1 MKSKIN
7 VGVIFG
13 GRSVENEISVLTALQ
28 AINAIDTERY
38 SVTPIYIS
46 KQGRWYTGKAL
57 TDSSN
62 YRHMDSLL
70 ASCDEVYLRPTYG
83 DNNLYKVNKPL
94 ISYFKQMFN
103 ISKDEIAATLD
114 VILPALHG
122 TNCED
127 GSFQGVIEMTGIPY
141 AGCNVLSSANGM
153 DKITMKMILKE
164 SGIPVIDYTWFCDK
178 EWYDN
183 QKVVA
188 ERVEATL
195 GYPVIVKPADSG
207 SSVGITAVHNREE
220 LIEAVD
226 NAASYS
232 KRIIVEHLVKQLK
245 EINCSVLGNY
255 YDCEASVCEAP
266 IRSSEILSYA
276 DKYLGGA
283 RGSAKGGAK
292 CGSKSAPQQSE
303 GMRSTLREIPANLP
317 DEVTALIRTMAVK
330 TFKTLACDGVSRID
344 FMIDEAN
351 GKIYVNEINTIPGS
365 LSFYLWEASGVS
377 FPSLV
382 QRLIDIAFQ
391 RKRDSATKVT
401 SYKEN
406 IFNYTTGATG
416 AKGAKGAKGTKL

>member
-13 GRSVENEISVLTALQ
+13 GRSVENEISVLTAIQ
-28 AINAIDTERY
+28 AINAIDTEKY

-46 KQGRWYTGKAL
+46 KQGHWYTGEAL
-57 TDSSN
+57 LNSEN
-62 YRHMDSLL
+62 YRNMEALYKM
-70 ASCDEVYLRPTYG
+70 CDEVYLRPTFG
-83 DNNLYKVNKPL
+83 DSNLYKVRKPL
-94 ISYFKQMFN
+94 FGS
-103 ISKDEIAATLD
+103 DIAATLD

-141 AGCNVLSSANGM
+141 AGCNVLASANGM

-183 QKVVA
+183 QTAVA
-188 ERVEATL
+188 EKVEAKL
-195 GYPVIVKPADSG
+195 GYPIIVKPADSG

-232 KRIIVEHLVKQLK
+232 KRIIVEHLVSQLK

-283 RGSAKGGAK
+283 AKGGAK
-292 CGSKSAPQQSE
+292 GGTKQSQ
-303 GMRSTLREIPANLP
+303 GMRSTLREIPAILP
-317 DEVTALIRTMAVK
+317 DEVTAFIRRTAVE
-330 TFKTLACDGVSRID
+330 TFKALNCDGVSRID
-344 FMIDEAN
+344 FMIDEAD

-377 FPSLV
+377 FQQLV

-391 RKRDSATKVT
+391 RRRDSQGKVT

-406 IFNYTTGATG
+406 IFNYTVSG
-416 AKGAKGAKGTKL
+416 AKGAKGAKGSKM